1 MSHFCLSD
9 FWFSINWYSHFYLLT
24 IMSQKWL
31 IFLSKSKKKKNSLH
45 LISWE
50 KWLFFSISSLNSDV
64 NFWQLINV
72 VREVMHSTK
81 LHKYYCAAY
90 ENLYCICKMTWF
102 SKAIHFSPIFQI
114 ILLHVYVCVQAMPL
128 SPHAHTIVPIFNQ

>member
-1 MSHFCLSD
+1 MPQ
-9 FWFSINWYSHFYLLT
+9 WF
-24 IMSQKWL
+24 L
-31 IFLSKSKKKKNSLH
+31 IFNQLIFTFLLINYNEPEMAIFPFKKQKKKKNSLH